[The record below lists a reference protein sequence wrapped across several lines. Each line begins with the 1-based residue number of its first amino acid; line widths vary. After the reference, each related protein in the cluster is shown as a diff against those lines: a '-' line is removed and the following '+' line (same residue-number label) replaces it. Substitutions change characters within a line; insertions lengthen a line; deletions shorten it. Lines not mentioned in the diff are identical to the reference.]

1 MAAQQEAQSA
11 GRGLWLKGVNAAHH
25 VRSITWQPDARTF
38 FESARNTA
46 IPAVVEQ
53 VRDGSTIR
61 VELLNGAEPLAHTVI
76 FLHLAGVQCPRTPL
90 PLSVLQSQHESRV
103 KEGKKSVR
111 PQEEEAPEP
120 WALEAQ
126 DFTELRLLHRD
137 VSVTI
142 QGTDKLGNYFGT
154 IGYPKGNISIK
165 LLELG
170 YGRLVPWSAALT
182 PEQERLRQAEAV
194 AKQKK
199 LRVWSGAAAD
209 DGEEK
214 TASGAAA
221 AGPPSD
227 YQGKV
232 VQVVSGDSLL
242 VSDADGV
249 ERKVSLAS
257 VRAPRLGRRGERDE
271 PFALEAKEFMRS
283 RLVGHKV
290 KLLLEYSRPPPADSK
305 DQDERRFVTVFQ
317 GKLNMNEALLAAGLA
332 EVIRHRVDEE
342 RSQFYDAYL
351 SAEHAA
357 EEAHRGRFGK
367 QAASAKLV
375 DLTDK
380 PRPDRR
386 RKDEAAA
393 AAAAAAASAAAAE
406 DGAGGGD
413 EEAAVEKKV
422 DPREEERLSKAKALT
437 AKARTYLSF
446 FQRDKNVS
454 AVVEY
459 VFTPSRFK
467 LAVPKESVLIS
478 FALGGVRTPG
488 SRDAE
493 GKPEPLFEKALQF
506 VRSRV
511 LQHTVRIEVDALDKG
526 DNFLG
531 SLFIGRLN
539 LAVELLKEGLASLVE
554 FSARKS
560 PHSAELFAA
569 EAEAKQAK
577 RGQWENYVPQPDE
590 EKKDGQ
596 AGGADSEAAV
606 HAADSGEAKDQLV
619 GVKVTEIEDAND
631 FYVHFSSDK
640 GVELVESKLRDFGS
654 RQAEAANSGGGAEA
668 FTPHHGSIAAGQFND
683 GNWYRVRIESSTAA
697 GDFRVFFLDYGNH
710 DTLPA
715 DKVRPL
721 PLELTKLAALAH
733 HATLAGIAA
742 PKGEDYRDAAA
753 LAFNDAVW
761 GQELQA
767 KVELVGFDK
776 LLHLTLT
783 HDSSPVSINKQLL
796 RDGNAR
802 VVSRPAAASIRQ
814 LLPELLEHQE
824 FAKQNHYNIWEY
836 GDVSDE
842 EDDTAKPSSSPAA
855 AAAEEEVSGVRQED
869 SEAEAE
875 ANSRTETQ
883 SSRLW
888 RLLLGVDVY

>member
-1 MAAQQEAQSA
+1 
-11 GRGLWLKGVNAAHH
+11 
-25 VRSITWQPDARTF
+25 
-38 FESARNTA
+38 
-46 IPAVVEQ
+46 
-53 VRDGSTIR
+53 
-61 VELLNGAEPLAHTVI
+61 
-76 FLHLAGVQCPRTPL
+76 
-90 PLSVLQSQHESRV
+90 
-103 KEGKKSVR
+103 VR
-111 PQEEEAPEP
+111 PQEEEAAEP

-126 DFTELRLLHRD
+126 EFTELRLLHRD
-137 VSVTI
+137 VTVTL

-170 YGRLVPWSAALT
+170 FGRLVPWSAALT
-182 PEQERLRQAEAV
+182 PDHERLKQAEAV

-199 LRVWSGAAAD
+199 LRVWSGAAAE

-214 TASGAAA
+214 TGGGAA
-221 AGPPSD
+221 GVSGPSD

-232 VQVVSGDSLL
+232 VQVNSGDSLL
-242 VSDADGV
+242 VLDADGV

-257 VRAPRLGRRGERDE
+257 VRAPRLGRRGEKDE

-290 KLLLEYSRPPPADSK
+290 KVLLEYSRSPPADSK
-305 DQDERRFVTVFQ
+305 DQEERSFVTVFQ

-342 RSQFYDAYL
+342 RSQFYDSYL

-357 EEAHRGRFGK
+357 EEAHRGKFGK
-367 QAASAKLV
+367 QPASAKMV

-386 RKDEAAA
+386 RRDE
-393 AAAAAAASAAAAE
+393 AAAAAAASAAA
-406 DGAGGGD
+406 GG
-413 EEAAVEKKV
+413 EEAADGGEEAAEKKV
-422 DPREEERLSKAKALT
+422 DPKEEERLSKAKALT

-467 LAVPKESVLIS
+467 LAVHKESVLIS

-488 SRDAE
+488 GRDAE
-493 GKPEPLFEKALQF
+493 GNPDPVYEKALQF

-531 SLFIGRLN
+531 SLFIGKLN
-539 LAVELLKEGLASLVE
+539 LAVELLKEGLASLVD

-596 AGGADSEAAV
+596 AGAETEGVHSSE
-606 HAADSGEAKDQLV
+606 SGDAKEALV

-654 RQAEAANSGGGAEA
+654 RQAEAGGSAES

-683 GNWYRVRIESSTAA
+683 GNWYRVRVESSTAA

-721 PLELTKLAALAH
+721 PAELTKLPALAH

-802 VVSRPAAASIRQ
+802 VVSRAAAASIRQ

-836 GDVSDE
+836 GDVSDD
-842 EDDTAKPSSSPAA
+842 EDDAGKPQQQTGAA
-855 AAAEEEVSGVRQED
+855 AQRKK
-869 SEAEAE
+869 
-875 ANSRTETQ
+875 
-883 SSRLW
+883 
-888 RLLLGVDVY
+888 